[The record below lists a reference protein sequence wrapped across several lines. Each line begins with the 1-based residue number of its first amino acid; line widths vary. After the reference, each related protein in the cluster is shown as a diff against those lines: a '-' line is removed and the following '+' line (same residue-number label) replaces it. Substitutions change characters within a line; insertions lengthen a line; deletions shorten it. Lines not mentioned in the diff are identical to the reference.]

1 MPSTA
6 LRLLLLPII
15 LLAFLL
21 VGTPEFPAFT
31 RAVQKAFDSAIAS
44 SPLDSQ
50 GGRLPDP
57 RGGRLPASAKA
68 TAGKQPAQDD
78 RGGGRLQP
86 ARNLEPTQSRGILVP
101 LYVSFATLQALDAH
115 STLRALN
122 AGATEANPIVAGVA
136 GRPVALVAMKAGVAA
151 STIYLVE
158 KVRVKSRRAALVL
171 MAALNSAYAAIV
183 AHNYRGGPH

>member
-1 MPSTA
+1 MPPSA
-6 LRLLLLPII
+6 WRLLMLPLI

-21 VGTPEFPAFT
+21 VGTPDFPAFA
-31 RAVQKAFDSAIAS
+31 RAVQKAFDSAIATPQPHS
-44 SPLDSQ
+44 
-50 GGRLPDP
+50 
-57 RGGRLPASAKA
+57 RGSRLPAK
-68 TAGKQPAQDD
+68 AQDET
-78 RGGGRLQP
+78 RGGRLQP
-86 ARNLEPTQSRGILVP
+86 AQNRGILVP

-136 GRPVALVAMKAGVAA
+136 GTPAALVAMKAGVAA

-158 KVRVKSRRAALVL
+158 KVRVKSRRAAIVL